1 MIEHVIL
8 ELSDAEKTAFAGR
21 SLADSLY
28 GSPPLYLTG
37 AVGAGK
43 TTFLQGFGAAL
54 GLPGDVLSPTFAL
67 AHPHLGRDGSVRVT
81 HIDLYRLDEEQAR
94 SFMDRLSWEGMLWTE
109 WADRLPR
116 DKWQERHIHA
126 HLSDDTLGRRLE
138 LTFADVPLPSSAQIE
153 AWRVEVG
160 TPPNVVEH
168 CEAAGRVA
176 RAVAEHLLEHGRI
189 VRPALC
195 EAGARLHDLLRFLD
209 FLPGKGP
216 APADAEFEAR
226 WTDWR
231 ARFAGVRHEPA
242 GALFLRD
249 RGFPELS
256 ETVRTHAD
264 LPSEERLTTEQKVVF
279 YADKR
284 VIGSRV
290 VSSAERF
297 EDFRVRYKDSG
308 LTESWID
315 QTVALER
322 ELFPDGP
329 PDLASLKATATG
341 V

>member
-1 MIEHVIL
+1 MIERVVL
-8 ELSDAEKTAFAGR
+8 GLPDAAKTAFAGR

-43 TTFLQGFGAAL
+43 TTFLQGFGEAL

-94 SFMDRLSWEGMLWTE
+94 AFMDRLSWEGMLWTE

-116 DKWQERHIHA
+116 ERWQERHIHA
-126 HLSDDTLGRRLE
+126 HLSDDGTGRRLE
-138 LTFADVPLPSSAQIE
+138 LAFADAELPSSGQIE
-153 AWRVEVG
+153 AWRAEVG

-168 CEAAGRVA
+168 CETVGRIA
-176 RAVAEHLLEHGRI
+176 RAVAEHLVARGRV

-195 EAGARLHDLLRFLD
+195 EAGGRLHDMLRFVD

-216 APADAEFEAR
+216 AVDSALEAR
-226 WTDWR
+226 WDEWR
-231 ARFAGVRHEPA
+231 ARFEGQRHEPA
-242 GALFLRD
+242 AALFLRD
-249 RGFPELS
+249 RGFAELS
-256 ETVRTHAD
+256 EAVRTHGS
-264 LPSEERLTTEQKVVF
+264 LPAEERLTIEQKIVF

-284 VIGSRV
+284 AIGGRV

-297 EDFRVRYKDSG
+297 EDFRERYAGSG
-308 LTESWID
+308 QTEAWML
-315 QTVALER
+315 QTEALER

-329 PDLASLKATATG
+329 PDLAALRATATG
-341 V
+341 A